1 MSLSGESEKRGTAS
15 KRKYSDREEG
25 ATPSKKSLPQN
36 TSSKSVQKPR
46 AESPTPSL
54 LSMKSNQSMGNP
66 PTFSQEPLPDDNKEV
81 ESLDSEDALK
91 ITHNLL
97 DRRSQ
102 TLLTVQQ
109 DIKAK
114 LKHKYQH
121 ISEGIGHHGN
131 QSLFKDIYT
140 ELYITEGGSGGLNN
154 EHEVRQIE
162 MASKKQ
168 TTQETP
174 IKCNDIFKPLP
185 GQDKPIRTV
194 LTKGIAGIGKTVSV
208 QKVIL
213 DWAEGKANQD
223 VHLLFP
229 LPFRDLNQ
237 KKDQYSLMQLLSHYF
252 SELKEIDSI
261 EDGETK
267 TVFIFDGLDEC
278 RLPLDFKNKEKCC
291 DVTNPTSVDVLLT
304 NLIKGNLL
312 PSAHLWITTRP
323 AAANQIPPD
332 CINRVTEVRGFNDP
346 QKEEYFRKKIPDQ
359 NLANDI
365 IKHMKTSRSLHIMC
379 HMPVFCWISATVLE
393 MILKEAWKD
402 EVPKTLTQM
411 YSHFILI
418 QIIVKNRKYNKGT
431 ETNPKELSQS
441 DKEMILKLAKLA
453 FQQLQ
458 KGNLI
463 FYEED
468 LRECGLE
475 VTEASEYSALCTEFF
490 KEESGLDQEK
500 VYSFVHLSIQEFL
513 AAVHALESC
522 LDKKENVFSPKAVTS
537 YDDEVKE
544 SIIKAVTSDDEEE
557 SIRKAVTSDDEEE
570 SIRKAVT
577 SDDEEESIR
586 KAVTSDDEEESIR
599 KAVTSDDEEES
610 IRKAVTSDDEE
621 ESIRKAVTSD
631 DEEESI
637 RKAVTSDDE
646 EESIRKAVT
655 SDDEEESIRKAVT
668 SDDEE
673 ESIRKA
679 VTSDD
684 EEESIRKAVTS
695 DDEEESIRKAVT
707 SDDEEESIRKAVT
720 SDDEEESI
728 RKAVTS
734 DDEEESIRK
743 AVTSDDEEE
752 SIRKAVTSDD
762 EEESIRKAVTSDDEE
777 ESIRKAVTSDDEE
790 ESIRKAVT
798 SDDEEESIRKA
809 VTSDDEE
816 ESIRKAV
823 TSDDEDYD
831 YYHVENKKEN
841 VFSPTSDEDKWGNVF
856 SPTSDKDKWGNVFSP
871 TSDKDKWGNVFSPT
885 SDKDKWGNVFSPTS
899 DKDKW
904 GNVFSPTSDDEEK
917 ESIQLSDLHK
927 SAVDQ
932 ALKSKNGHLDLF
944 LRFLLGLSL
953 ESNQNLLRGLLTQT
967 GSTTQTNEETVEST
981 VEYLSDKLE
990 EESSPER
997 IINLFHCLNELGSN
1011 SLVEDM
1017 QTSLRSGTLSETILK
1032 PDQCSALAYLLLM
1045 SEEVLEE
1052 FDLKTYNTSE
1062 EGYQR
1067 LLPVVKTC
1075 KRALLDGCE
1084 LTYKSC
1090 ETLASALQT
1099 PNSPLRELDLSY
1111 NDLGDRGVELLCVGL
1126 TSPLCNIQTLVL
1138 GQCGLTEGCCS
1149 DLASVLS
1156 SPNSQLKQLELRN
1169 NDLQDSG
1176 VTLLSAGLEDP
1187 DCKLHTLGLLDWR
1200 IQTLLSAGLEDP
1212 DCKLHTLGLSGCLVT
1227 EEGCAALSSALRSNP
1242 SHLKELD
1249 LSYNH
1254 PGDSA
1259 GGLLSAAL
1267 VDPTYK
1273 LMKLNVDHG
1282 GECWL
1287 KSGLRKYA
1295 CHLTLDPNT
1304 ANPNLVLSEGNRKVT
1319 WVKEEQHYEDHP
1331 DRFDYH
1337 PQVLCREGLSGCRYY
1352 WEVERDCGMAY
1363 IGVVYEGLKRKGD
1376 EDDSRIGSN
1385 RESWCLVCSYSGSTF
1400 FHAGVSRRS
1409 IPRPDS
1415 NRVGVYLDWP
1425 AGTLTF
1431 YSVSSSGTLTHLYT
1445 EHTTFTEP
1453 LYPGFKVYSSSV
1465 TLCQIDDQHIQRD
1478 HDGECC
1484 VKPGPEDTRDHGGES
1499 WIKPG
1504 PENTRDH
1511 GGESW
1516 IKPGPENTRDHGGE
1530 SCIKPGP
1537 ENTRDHGGECW
1548 IKPGPENTRDHG
1560 GECWIKSGPE
1570 KMIPQSCKTCDHV
1583 EDSTHWLQIEPL
1595 TSTVQG
1601 VTMFR
1606 HRTPKG
1612 SYECTVS
1619 GLRWLCER
1627 DVILKYHFRNWDPYS
1642 QLLKDMQYTQGGPL
1656 LDITMELGELEEV
1669 HLPHCVCLGT
1679 NPSLRNEMKIL
1690 HVEEHG
1696 VSLEEVHEVTRFH
1709 AKVLHP
1715 KFSAISV
1722 ILSYIFS
1729 WNVDVHCDVVLYMAV
1744 KRSTVISR
1752 LYLLLRNSSQKEA
1765 VQEREKNQV
1774 SQGYSEFLLPSPNG
1788 SLKLNSWFALKN
1800 PHSTSIYPEKI
1811 QLLPADTTPSC
1822 CQMIMGNTG
1831 VDIEMELIGDDE
1843 RTVWK
1848 SVVSKDVYSKD
1859 YHPTGAVLGA
1869 GGPAESSLTGSPEHQ
1884 LRSVRTKFVKQV
1896 SKAVLNGLLDGLLQH
1911 TVINQ
1916 EEMESVKV
1924 IAERAEK
1931 ARDIIDM
1938 VLRKGTESCSRMIN
1952 LLGELDHCL
1961 CSQLQ
1966 INSVGVPT

>member
-1 MSLSGESEKRGTAS
+1 M
-15 KRKYSDREEG
+15 
-25 ATPSKKSLPQN
+25 SLPQD
-36 TSSKSVQKPR
+36 TSSKSDQKPR

-54 LSMKSNQSMGNP
+54 QSMKSDQSIGHP
-66 PTFSQEPLPDDNKEV
+66 PDFSQEPLPDDNKEV

-97 DRRSQ
+97 DRRRSE

-223 VHLLFP
+223 VNFMFP
-229 LPFRDLNQ
+229 LPFRDLNL

-346 QKEEYFRKKIPDQ
+346 QKEEYFRKKITDQ

-379 HMPVFCWISATVLE
+379 HIPVFCWISATVLE

-418 QIIVKNRKYNKGT
+418 QIIVKNRKYNKAT
-431 ETNPKELSQS
+431 ETNLKEPSQS

-475 VTEASEYSALCTEFF
+475 VTEASEYSALCTEIF
-490 KEESGLDQEK
+490 KEESGLYQEK

-537 YDDEVKE
+537 DDDEVKE

-599 KAVTSDDEEES
+599 KAVTSDDE
-610 IRKAVTSDDEE
+610 
-621 ESIRKAVTSD
+621 
-631 DEEESI
+631 
-637 RKAVTSDDE
+637 
-646 EESIRKAVT
+646 
-655 SDDEEESIRKAVT
+655 
-668 SDDEE
+668 
-673 ESIRKA
+673 
-679 VTSDD
+679 
-684 EEESIRKAVTS
+684 
-695 DDEEESIRKAVT
+695 
-707 SDDEEESIRKAVT
+707 
-720 SDDEEESI
+720 
-728 RKAVTS
+728 
-734 DDEEESIRK
+734 
-743 AVTSDDEEE
+743 
-752 SIRKAVTSDD
+752 
-762 EEESIRKAVTSDDEE
+762 
-777 ESIRKAVTSDDEE
+777 
-790 ESIRKAVT
+790 
-798 SDDEEESIRKA
+798 
-809 VTSDDEE
+809 
-816 ESIRKAV
+816 
-823 TSDDEDYD
+823 DYD
-831 YYHVENKKEN
+831 YYHDEDKKEN
-841 VFSPTSDEDKWGNVF
+841 VFSPTSD
-856 SPTSDKDKWGNVFSP
+856 
-871 TSDKDKWGNVFSPT
+871 
-885 SDKDKWGNVFSPTS
+885 
-899 DKDKW
+899 
-904 GNVFSPTSDDEEK
+904 
-917 ESIQLSDLHK
+917 LHK
-927 SAVDQ
+927 RAVDQ

-967 GSTTQTNEETVEST
+967 GSTTQTNEETVERT
-981 VEYLSDKLE
+981 VRYLSDKIKR
-990 EESSPER
+990 ESSPER
-997 IINLFHCLNELGSN
+997 IINLFHCLNELGAN

-1017 QTSLRSGTLSETILK
+1017 QTSLRSGTLSETRLK

-1062 EGYQR
+1062 KGYQR

-1090 ETLASALQT
+1090 ETLASALQTPNSPLRELDLSYNDLGDRGVKLLCVGLTSPLCNIQTLVLHGCKLTYKSCETLASGLQT

-1156 SPNSQLKQLELRN
+1156 SPNSQLNQLELRN

-1187 DCKLHTLGLLDWR
+1187 DCKLHTLGL
-1200 IQTLLSAGLEDP
+1200 
-1212 DCKLHTLGLSGCLVT
+1212 SGCLVT
-1227 EEGCAALSSALRSNP
+1227 GEGCAALSSALRSNP
-1242 SHLKELD
+1242 SLLKELD

-1254 PGDSA
+1254 PGASA

-1304 ANPNLVLSEGNRKVT
+1304 ANPNLILSEGNRKLT
-1319 WVKEEQHYEDHP
+1319 WVKEEQHYEEHP

-1352 WEVERDCGMAY
+1352 WEVERDGDVAY

-1478 HDGECC
+1478 HGGESWIKPGPENTRDHDGEYWI
-1484 VKPGPEDTRDHGGES
+1484 KPGPEDTRDHGGES
-1499 WIKPG
+1499 WIK
-1504 PENTRDH
+1504 
-1511 GGESW
+1511 S
-1516 IKPGPENTRDHGGE
+1516 
-1530 SCIKPGP
+1530 GP

-1548 IKPGPENTRDHG
+1548 IKPGPEDTRDHG
-1560 GECWIKSGPE
+1560 GECWIKPGPEDTRDHGGECWIKPGPEDTRDHDGECWIKSGPE
-1570 KMIPQSCKTCDHV
+1570 DTRDHGGECCVKPGPEDTRDHGGECWIKPGPEDTRDHGGECWIKPGPEDTRDHGGECCVKPGPEKLIPQSCKTCDHV

-1669 HLPHCVCLGT
+1669 HLPHFVCLGT

-1709 AKVLHP
+1709 AKILHP
-1715 KFSAISV
+1715 KFSAISL
-1722 ILSYIFS
+1722 ILRLLS
-1729 WNVDVHCDVVLYMAV
+1729 WNVDVHCELMLYL
-1744 KRSTVISR
+1744 TVMKETLISR
-1752 LYLLLRNSSQKEA
+1752 LYLFPWNPGQIQA
-1765 VQEREKNQV
+1765 VEQQESKF
-1774 SQGYSEFLLPSPNG
+1774 QGSKRFPITRPEQSF
-1788 SLKLNSWFALKN
+1788 KLNSSIRLN
-1800 PHSTSIYPEKI
+1800 IPCSTSINPQKI
-1811 QLLPADTTPSC
+1811 HFIQRDTTPSFFRAVVK
-1822 CQMIMGNTG
+1822 MTG
-1831 VDIEMELIGDDE
+1831 IDIEMELFSDDE

-1848 SVVSKDVYSKD
+1848 EKVSQDEYITDTRS
-1859 YHPTGAVLGA
+1859 TSAVSGA
-1869 GGPAESSLTGSPEHQ
+1869 GRPAESSLTGSAEQQ
-1884 LRSVRTKFVKQV
+1884 LRSVRTKFVKRV

-1966 INSVGVPT
+1966 INSVGVPS

>member
-1 MSLSGESEKRGTAS
+1 MTQ
-15 KRKYSDREEG
+15 D
-25 ATPSKKSLPQN
+25 

-46 AESPTPSL
+46 AESPTTSL
-54 LSMKSNQSMGNP
+54 LSMKSDQP
-66 PTFSQEPLPDDNKEV
+66 PAFSQEPFPDDNKEV
-81 ESLDSEDALK
+81 ESLDSEDPLK
-91 ITHNLL
+91 IPHNLL

-121 ISEGIGHHGN
+121 ISEGIGHYGN
-131 QSLFKDIYT
+131 QSLLKDIYT

-154 EHEVRQIE
+154 KHEVRQIE

-168 TTQETP
+168 TTQKTP

-213 DWAEGKANQD
+213 DWAEGKENKD
-223 VHLLFP
+223 VHFMFP
-229 LPFRDLNQ
+229 LPFRDLNL

-252 SELKEIDSI
+252 PELKEIDSI

-278 RLPLDFKNKEKCC
+278 RLPLDFKNNEKCC
-291 DVTNPTSVDVLLT
+291 DVTKPTSVDVLLT
-304 NLIKGNLL
+304 NLIEGNLL
-312 PSAHLWITTRP
+312 PSALLWITSRP
-323 AAANQIPPD
+323 AATNQIPPECVD
-332 CINRVTEVRGFNDP
+332 QVTEVRGFNDP

-393 MILKEAWKD
+393 MILKEAEKD

-411 YSHFILI
+411 YSHFMLI
-418 QIIVKNRKYNKGT
+418 QTIVKNKKYNKAT
-431 ETNPKELSQS
+431 ETNPKDLSQS

-468 LRECGLE
+468 LRECGLD
-475 VTEASEYSALCTEFF
+475 VTEASVYSALCTEIF
-490 KEESGLDQEK
+490 KEESGLYQEK

-522 LDKKENVFSPKAVTS
+522 LDKKENVFSPNNDDGDDYDADDYEY
-537 YDDEVKE
+537 YDDF
-544 SIIKAVTSDDEEE
+544 
-557 SIRKAVTSDDEEE
+557 
-570 SIRKAVT
+570 
-577 SDDEEESIR
+577 
-586 KAVTSDDEEESIR
+586 
-599 KAVTSDDEEES
+599 
-610 IRKAVTSDDEE
+610 
-621 ESIRKAVTSD
+621 
-631 DEEESI
+631 
-637 RKAVTSDDE
+637 
-646 EESIRKAVT
+646 
-655 SDDEEESIRKAVT
+655 
-668 SDDEE
+668 
-673 ESIRKA
+673 
-679 VTSDD
+679 
-684 EEESIRKAVTS
+684 
-695 DDEEESIRKAVT
+695 
-707 SDDEEESIRKAVT
+707 
-720 SDDEEESI
+720 
-728 RKAVTS
+728 
-734 DDEEESIRK
+734 
-743 AVTSDDEEE
+743 
-752 SIRKAVTSDD
+752 
-762 EEESIRKAVTSDDEE
+762 
-777 ESIRKAVTSDDEE
+777 
-790 ESIRKAVT
+790 
-798 SDDEEESIRKA
+798 
-809 VTSDDEE
+809 
-816 ESIRKAV
+816 
-823 TSDDEDYD
+823 EDYD
-831 YYHVENKKEN
+831 
-841 VFSPTSDEDKWGNVF
+841 D
-856 SPTSDKDKWGNVFSP
+856 
-871 TSDKDKWGNVFSPT
+871 
-885 SDKDKWGNVFSPTS
+885 
-899 DKDKW
+899 
-904 GNVFSPTSDDEEK
+904 
-917 ESIQLSDLHK
+917 ESIQLSDLLR
-927 SAVDQ
+927 SAVYQ
-932 ALKSKNGHLDLF
+932 ALKSENGHLDLF

-953 ESNQNLLRGLLTQT
+953 ESNQNLLRCLLTQT
-967 GSTTQTNEETVEST
+967 GCTTETNEKTVKRT
-981 VEYLSDKLE
+981 VGYLSYKIKR
-990 EESSPER
+990 ESSPER
-997 IINLFHCLNELGSN
+997 IINLFHCLNELCAN

-1017 QTSLRSGTLSETILK
+1017 QTSLRSGTLSETRLE

-1075 KRALLDGCE
+1075 KRALLDRCK
-1084 LTYKSC
+1084 LTYESC
-1090 ETLASALQT
+1090 KTLVSALQT
-1099 PNSPLRELDLSY
+1099 PNSPLRELDLSN

-1149 DLASVLS
+1149 VLASVLS
-1156 SPNSQLKQLELRN
+1156 SPNSHLKQLDLRD

-1176 VTLLSAGLEDP
+1176 V
-1187 DCKLHTLGLLDWR
+1187 
-1200 IQTLLSAGLEDP
+1200 TLLSAGLEDP

-1227 EEGCAALSSALRSNP
+1227 EEGCAALSSALRPNP

-1254 PGDSA
+1254 PGDPA

-1282 GECWL
+1282 GECRL

-1304 ANPNLVLSEGNRKVT
+1304 ANPNLILSEGNRKVT
-1319 WVKEEQHYEDHP
+1319 RVKEKQHYEDHP

-1337 PQVLCREGLSGCRYY
+1337 SQVLCREGLSGGRCY
-1352 WEVERDCGMAY
+1352 WEVERDSGMAI
-1363 IGVVYEGLKRKGD
+1363 IGVVYKGMKRKGK
-1376 EDDSRIGSN
+1376 EDDSRIGANKKSLSLFCYD
-1385 RESWCLVCSYSGSTF
+1385 RGYELIVL
-1400 FHAGVSRRS
+1400 FHARVGRS
-1409 IPRPDS
+1409 ISGPVS

-1425 AGTLTF
+1425 AGILSF

-1445 EHTTFTEP
+1445 FYTTFTEP
-1453 LYPGFKVYSSSV
+1453 LYPGFGISFSSV
-1465 TLCQIDDQHIQRD
+1465 TLCQIDDQHIQ
-1478 HDGECC
+1478 
-1484 VKPGPEDTRDHGGES
+1484 
-1499 WIKPG
+1499 
-1504 PENTRDH
+1504 RDH

-1537 ENTRDHGGECW
+1537 EKW
-1548 IKPGPENTRDHG
+1548 
-1560 GECWIKSGPE
+1560 
-1570 KMIPQSCKTCDHV
+1570 IPQSCKTCGHV

-1601 VTMFR
+1601 VKMFR

-1627 DVILKYHFRNWDPYS
+1627 DVILKYHFRNWEPYS

-1696 VSLEEVHEVTRFH
+1696 VSLEEVYEVTRFH
-1709 AKVLHP
+1709 AKILHP

-1722 ILSYIFS
+1722 ILRYIFS
-1729 WNVDVHCDVVLYMAV
+1729 WNLDVHCELMLYLTV
-1744 KRSTVISR
+1744 KKQTLIPR
-1752 LYLLLRNSSQKEA
+1752 LYLFPSNPGQILAVEEQESKFQGSKRIPITRPEQSLELNSSF
-1765 VQEREKNQV
+1765 R
-1774 SQGYSEFLLPSPNG
+1774 
-1788 SLKLNSWFALKN
+1788 LNI
-1800 PHSTSIYPEKI
+1800 PCSTSIFPPRI
-1811 QLLPADTTPSC
+1811 HLIHRDTTPSFFKVV
-1822 CQMIMGNTG
+1822 MKITE
-1831 VDIEMELIGDDE
+1831 IEMELIGDDE
-1843 RTVWK
+1843 RIVWK
-1848 SVVSKDVYSKD
+1848 EIV
-1859 YHPTGAVLGA
+1859 PTDEYISETHSTSAVLGA
-1869 GGPAESSLTGSPEHQ
+1869 GRPAESSLTGSAEKQ
-1884 LRSVRTKFVKQV
+1884 LRSVRTEFVKRV
-1896 SKAVLNGLLDGLLQH
+1896 SGPVLNELLDGLLQH

-1938 VLRKGTESCSRMIN
+1938 VLRKGNESCSRMIN
-1952 LLGELDHCL
+1952 LLGELDPCL
-1961 CSQLQ
+1961 WSLLQ
-1966 INSVGVPT
+1966 INSVRVPT

>member
-1 MSLSGESEKRGTAS
+1 
-15 KRKYSDREEG
+15 
-25 ATPSKKSLPQN
+25 LPH
-36 TSSKSVQKPR
+36 
-46 AESPTPSL
+46 
-54 LSMKSNQSMGNP
+54 
-66 PTFSQEPLPDDNKEV
+66 DNKEV

-97 DRRSQ
+97 DRRSE

-154 EHEVRQIE
+154 EHEVRQME

-223 VHLLFP
+223 VNFMFP
-229 LPFRDLNQ
+229 LPFRDLNL

-278 RLPLDFKNKEKCC
+278 RLPLDFTNNEKCC
-291 DVTNPTSVDVLLT
+291 DATKPTSVDVLLT
-304 NLIKGNLL
+304 NLIEGNLL
-312 PSAHLWITTRP
+312 PSALLWITSRP
-323 AAANQIPPD
+323 AAANQIPPE
-332 CINRVTEVRGFNDP
+332 CIDQVTEVRGFNDP
-346 QKEEYFRKKIPDQ
+346 QKEEYFRKKITDQ

-365 IKHMKTSRSLHIMC
+365 ITHMKTSRSLHIMC

-393 MILKEAWKD
+393 MILKEAEKD

-418 QIIVKNRKYNKGT
+418 QIIVKNRKYNKAT

-468 LRECGLE
+468 LRECGLD
-475 VTEASEYSALCTEFF
+475 VTEASEYSALCTEIF
-490 KEESGLDQEK
+490 KEESGLYQDK

-522 LDKKENVFSPKAVTS
+522 LGKKENVFSPKAVTGV
-537 YDDEVKE
+537 DD
-544 SIIKAVTSDDEEE
+544 DDEEE
-557 SIRKAVTSDDEEE
+557 DEENDEEEEEKEGDEEEEEEEDEEKNYEEEEKDDDNDDDDDEEE
-570 SIRKAVT
+570 
-577 SDDEEESIR
+577 DEE
-586 KAVTSDDEEESIR
+586 DD
-599 KAVTSDDEEES
+599 D
-610 IRKAVTSDDEE
+610 
-621 ESIRKAVTSD
+621 
-631 DEEESI
+631 
-637 RKAVTSDDE
+637 
-646 EESIRKAVT
+646 
-655 SDDEEESIRKAVT
+655 
-668 SDDEE
+668 
-673 ESIRKA
+673 
-679 VTSDD
+679 
-684 EEESIRKAVTS
+684 
-695 DDEEESIRKAVT
+695 
-707 SDDEEESIRKAVT
+707 
-720 SDDEEESI
+720 
-728 RKAVTS
+728 
-734 DDEEESIRK
+734 
-743 AVTSDDEEE
+743 
-752 SIRKAVTSDD
+752 
-762 EEESIRKAVTSDDEE
+762 
-777 ESIRKAVTSDDEE
+777 
-790 ESIRKAVT
+790 
-798 SDDEEESIRKA
+798 
-809 VTSDDEE
+809 
-816 ESIRKAV
+816 
-823 TSDDEDYD
+823 
-831 YYHVENKKEN
+831 N
-841 VFSPTSDEDKWGNVF
+841 
-856 SPTSDKDKWGNVFSP
+856 
-871 TSDKDKWGNVFSPT
+871 
-885 SDKDKWGNVFSPTS
+885 
-899 DKDKW
+899 
-904 GNVFSPTSDDEEK
+904 DEEK
-917 ESIQLSDLHK
+917 ESFKLSDLHRR
-927 SAVDQ
+927 AVDQ

-967 GSTTQTNEETVEST
+967 GSTTQTNEETVKRT
-981 VEYLSDKLE
+981 VRYLSDKINQ
-990 EESSPER
+990 ESSPER

-1017 QTSLRSGTLSETILK
+1017 QTSLRSGTLSETRLK

-1052 FDLKTYNTSE
+1052 FDLKTYNTSK

-1138 GQCGLTEGCCS
+1138 DGCKLTYKSCETLASALQTPNSPLRELDLSYNDLGDRGVELLCVGLTSPLCNIQTLVLGQCGLTEGCCS
-1149 DLASVLS
+1149 DLASVLI
-1156 SPNSQLKQLELRN
+1156 SPNSQLNQLELRD
-1169 NDLQDSG
+1169 NDLRDSG
-1176 VTLLSAGLEDP
+1176 V
-1187 DCKLHTLGLLDWR
+1187 
-1200 IQTLLSAGLEDP
+1200 TLLSAGLEDP

-1304 ANPNLVLSEGNRKVT
+1304 ANPNLVLSEGNRKLKRV
-1319 WVKEEQHYEDHP
+1319 VEDQHYEDHP
-1331 DRFDYH
+1331 DRFDAY
-1337 PQVLCREGLSGCRYY
+1337 PQVLCRQGLSGGRYY
-1352 WEVERDCGMAY
+1352 WEVERDGAMAV

-1376 EDDSRIGSN
+1376 EGDSRIGHN
-1385 RESWCLVCSYSGSTF
+1385 RESWSLVCSHRCYQF
-1400 FHAGVSRRS
+1400 YHDGVNRI
-1409 IPRPDS
+1409 IPGPVS
-1415 NRVGVYLDWP
+1415 NRVGVYLDWA

-1453 LYPGFKVYSSSV
+1453 LYPGFWFSPSSMTSV
-1465 TLCQIDDQHIQRD
+1465 TLCQIDDQHIQ
-1478 HDGECC
+1478 
-1484 VKPGPEDTRDHGGES
+1484 
-1499 WIKPG
+1499 
-1504 PENTRDH
+1504 
-1511 GGESW
+1511 
-1516 IKPGPENTRDHGGE
+1516 
-1530 SCIKPGP
+1530 
-1537 ENTRDHGGECW
+1537 RDHGGECW

-1560 GECWIKSGPE
+1560 GECWIKPGPE
-1570 KMIPQSCKTCDHV
+1570 KWIAQSCKTCDHV

-1627 DVILKYHFRNWDPYS
+1627 DVILKYHFRNWEPYS

-1669 HLPHCVCLGT
+1669 YLPHFVCLGT

-1709 AKVLHP
+1709 AKILHP
-1715 KFSAISV
+1715 KFSLISV

-1729 WNVDVHCDVVLYMAV
+1729 WNVDVHCELMLYLTV
-1744 KRSTVISR
+1744 KRETLISR
-1752 LYLLLRNSSQKEA
+1752 LYLFPWNPGQIQAVEQQEKPQGSSRILISRP
-1765 VQEREKNQV
+1765 ER
-1774 SQGYSEFLLPSPNG
+1774 SF
-1788 SLKLNSWFALKN
+1788 KLNSSIRLN
-1800 PHSTSIYPEKI
+1800 IPCSTSINPQKI
-1811 QLLPADTTPSC
+1811 HLIQRDTTPSFFRAV
-1822 CQMIMGNTG
+1822 MKMTG
-1831 VDIEMELIGDDE
+1831 IDIEMELFSDDE

-1848 SVVSKDVYSKD
+1848 EKVSQDEYITDTRS
-1859 YHPTGAVLGA
+1859 TSAVLGA

-1884 LRSVRTKFVKQV
+1884 LRSVRTKFVNQV

>member
-1 MSLSGESEKRGTAS
+1 MSLCGEREEGTTASKMSLSGEREEETTAS
-15 KRKYSDREEG
+15 KMTQD
-25 ATPSKKSLPQN
+25 
-36 TSSKSVQKPR
+36 TSSESVQKLK
-46 AESPTPSL
+46 AESPTTSL
-54 LSMKSNQSMGNP
+54 LSMKSDQP
-66 PTFSQEPLPDDNKEV
+66 PAFSQEPLPDDNKEV

-174 IKCNDIFKPLP
+174 IKCNNIFKPLP

-223 VHLLFP
+223 VHFMFP
-229 LPFRDLNQ
+229 LPFRDLNL

-261 EDGETK
+261 KDGETK

-278 RLPLDFKNKEKCC
+278 RLPLDFKNNEKCC
-291 DVTNPTSVDVLLT
+291 DVTKPTSVDVLLT
-304 NLIKGNLL
+304 NLIEGNLL
-312 PSAHLWITTRP
+312 PSALLWITSRP
-323 AAANQIPPD
+323 AAANQIPPECVD
-332 CINRVTEVRGFNDP
+332 QVTEVRGFNDP
-346 QKEEYFRKKIPDQ
+346 QKEEYFRKKITDQ
-359 NLANDI
+359 NLANEI
-365 IKHMKTSRSLHIMC
+365 ITHMKTSRSLHIMC

-393 MILKEAWKD
+393 MILKEAEKD

-411 YSHFILI
+411 YSHFIRI
-418 QIIVKNRKYNKGT
+418 QIIVKNRKYNKAT

-468 LRECGLE
+468 LRECGLD
-475 VTEASEYSALCTEFF
+475 VTEASEYSALCTEIF
-490 KEESGLDQEK
+490 KEESGLYQDK

-522 LDKKENVFSPKAVTS
+522 LDKKENVFSPKAVTGV
-537 YDDEVKE
+537 DD
-544 SIIKAVTSDDEEE
+544 DDEEE
-557 SIRKAVTSDDEEE
+557 YEENDEEEEEEKEGDEEEEKEDEEKNYEEEKDDDNDDDDDEEE
-570 SIRKAVT
+570 
-577 SDDEEESIR
+577 DEE
-586 KAVTSDDEEESIR
+586 DD
-599 KAVTSDDEEES
+599 D
-610 IRKAVTSDDEE
+610 
-621 ESIRKAVTSD
+621 
-631 DEEESI
+631 
-637 RKAVTSDDE
+637 
-646 EESIRKAVT
+646 
-655 SDDEEESIRKAVT
+655 
-668 SDDEE
+668 
-673 ESIRKA
+673 
-679 VTSDD
+679 
-684 EEESIRKAVTS
+684 
-695 DDEEESIRKAVT
+695 
-707 SDDEEESIRKAVT
+707 
-720 SDDEEESI
+720 
-728 RKAVTS
+728 
-734 DDEEESIRK
+734 
-743 AVTSDDEEE
+743 
-752 SIRKAVTSDD
+752 
-762 EEESIRKAVTSDDEE
+762 
-777 ESIRKAVTSDDEE
+777 
-790 ESIRKAVT
+790 
-798 SDDEEESIRKA
+798 
-809 VTSDDEE
+809 
-816 ESIRKAV
+816 
-823 TSDDEDYD
+823 
-831 YYHVENKKEN
+831 N
-841 VFSPTSDEDKWGNVF
+841 
-856 SPTSDKDKWGNVFSP
+856 
-871 TSDKDKWGNVFSPT
+871 
-885 SDKDKWGNVFSPTS
+885 
-899 DKDKW
+899 
-904 GNVFSPTSDDEEK
+904 DEEK
-917 ESIQLSDLHK
+917 ESFKLSDLHRR
-927 SAVDQ
+927 AVDQ
-932 ALKSKNGHLDLF
+932 ALKSENGNLDLF

-967 GSTTQTNEETVEST
+967 GSTTQTNEETVKRT
-981 VEYLSDKLE
+981 VRYLSDKID

-997 IINLFHCLNELGSN
+997 SINLFHCLNELGAN
-1011 SLVEDM
+1011 SLVEEM
-1017 QTSLRSGTLSETILK
+1017 QTSMRSGTLSATRLE
-1032 PDQCSALAYLLLM
+1032 PHQCSALAYLLLM

-1156 SPNSQLKQLELRN
+1156 SPNSQLNQLELRN

-1187 DCKLHTLGLLDWR
+1187 DCKLHTLGL
-1200 IQTLLSAGLEDP
+1200 
-1212 DCKLHTLGLSGCLVT
+1212 SGCLVT
-1227 EEGCAALSSALRSNP
+1227 EEGCAVLSSALRSNP

-1267 VDPTYK
+1267 PDPTYK

-1282 GECWL
+1282 GECRL

-1319 WVKEEQHYEDHP
+1319 RVVEDQHYEDHP
-1331 DRFDYH
+1331 DRFDAY

-1352 WEVERDCGMAY
+1352 WEVERDGSMAV
-1363 IGVVYEGLKRKGD
+1363 IGVVYKGMKRKRD
-1376 EDDSRIGSN
+1376 EGDSRIGHN
-1385 RESWCLVCSYSGSTF
+1385 RESWSLVCSHRGYQF
-1400 FHAGVSRRS
+1400 YHDGVNRI
-1409 IPRPDS
+1409 IPGPVS

-1425 AGTLTF
+1425 AGTLSF

-1445 EHTTFTEP
+1445 EHTTFPEP
-1453 LYPGFKVYSSSV
+1453 LYPGFGVASSSVTSV
-1465 TLCQIDDQHIQRD
+1465 TLCQIDDQHIQSLL
-1478 HDGECC
+1478 
-1484 VKPGPEDTRDHGGES
+1484 T
-1499 WIKPG
+1499 
-1504 PENTRDH
+1504 
-1511 GGESW
+1511 
-1516 IKPGPENTRDHGGE
+1516 
-1530 SCIKPGP
+1530 
-1537 ENTRDHGGECW
+1537 
-1548 IKPGPENTRDHG
+1548 
-1560 GECWIKSGPE
+1560 SG
-1570 KMIPQSCKTCDHV
+1570 IPQSCKTCDHV

-1642 QLLKDMQYTQGGPL
+1642 HLLKDMQYTQGGPL

-1669 HLPHCVCLGT
+1669 HLPHFVCLGT

-1709 AKVLHP
+1709 AKILHP
-1715 KFSAISV
+1715 KFSLISV

-1729 WNVDVHCDVVLYMAV
+1729 WNVDVHCELMLYLTV
-1744 KRSTVISR
+1744 KRETLISR
-1752 LYLLLRNSSQKEA
+1752 LYLFPWNPGQIQA
-1765 VQEREKNQV
+1765 VEQQEK
-1774 SQGYSEFLLPSPNG
+1774 SQGSSRILISRPERSF
-1788 SLKLNSWFALKN
+1788 KLNSSIRLN
-1800 PHSTSIYPEKI
+1800 IPCSTSINPQKI
-1811 QLLPADTTPSC
+1811 HLIQRDTTPSFFRAV
-1822 CQMIMGNTG
+1822 MKMTG
-1831 VDIEMELIGDDE
+1831 IDIEMELFSDDE

-1848 SVVSKDVYSKD
+1848 EKVSQDD
-1859 YHPTGAVLGA
+1859 YITDTRSTSAVLGA

-1884 LRSVRTKFVKQV
+1884 LRSVRTKFVNQV

>member
-1 MSLSGESEKRGTAS
+1 MSLSGEREEETTAS
-15 KRKYSDREEG
+15 KMTQD
-25 ATPSKKSLPQN
+25 

-46 AESPTPSL
+46 AESPTTSL
-54 LSMKSNQSMGNP
+54 LSMTSDQP
-66 PTFSQEPLPDDNKEV
+66 PAFSQESLPDDNKEV

-131 QSLFKDIYT
+131 QSLLKDIYT
-140 ELYITEGGSGGLNN
+140 ELYITEGGSGGLKN

-168 TTQETP
+168 TTRETP

-194 LTKGIAGIGKTVSV
+194 LTKGIAGVGKTVSV

-223 VHLLFP
+223 VHFMFP
-229 LPFRDLNQ
+229 LPFRDLNL
-237 KKDQYSLMQLLSHYF
+237 KKDQYNLMQLLSHYF
-252 SELKEIDSI
+252 PELKEIDSI

-278 RLPLDFKNKEKCC
+278 RLPLDFKNNEKCC
-291 DVTNPTSVDVLLT
+291 DVTKPTSVDVLLT
-304 NLIKGNLL
+304 NLIEGNLL
-312 PSAHLWITTRP
+312 PSALVWITSRP
-323 AAANQIPPD
+323 AAANQIPPECVD
-332 CINRVTEVRGFNDP
+332 QVTEVRGFNDP
-346 QKEEYFRKKIPDQ
+346 QKEEYFRKKITDQ
-359 NLANDI
+359 NLANEI

-393 MILKEAWKD
+393 MILKEAEKD

-418 QIIVKNRKYNKGT
+418 QTIVKNRKYNKAT

-463 FYEED
+463 FYEDD
-468 LRECGLE
+468 LRECGVD
-475 VTEASEYSALCTEFF
+475 VTEASEYSALCTEIF
-490 KEESGLDQEK
+490 KEESGLYQEK

-522 LDKKENVFSPKAVTS
+522 LDKKENVFPP
-537 YDDEVKE
+537 
-544 SIIKAVTSDDEEE
+544 KAVTSDD
-557 SIRKAVTSDDEEE
+557 DEEE
-570 SIRKAVT
+570 EIDDKQ
-577 SDDEEESIR
+577 DEEEENN
-586 KAVTSDDEEESIR
+586 DEDEDDDDYNDEE
-599 KAVTSDDEEES
+599 
-610 IRKAVTSDDEE
+610 
-621 ESIRKAVTSD
+621 
-631 DEEESI
+631 
-637 RKAVTSDDE
+637 
-646 EESIRKAVT
+646 
-655 SDDEEESIRKAVT
+655 
-668 SDDEE
+668 
-673 ESIRKA
+673 
-679 VTSDD
+679 
-684 EEESIRKAVTS
+684 
-695 DDEEESIRKAVT
+695 
-707 SDDEEESIRKAVT
+707 
-720 SDDEEESI
+720 
-728 RKAVTS
+728 
-734 DDEEESIRK
+734 
-743 AVTSDDEEE
+743 
-752 SIRKAVTSDD
+752 
-762 EEESIRKAVTSDDEE
+762 
-777 ESIRKAVTSDDEE
+777 
-790 ESIRKAVT
+790 
-798 SDDEEESIRKA
+798 
-809 VTSDDEE
+809 
-816 ESIRKAV
+816 
-823 TSDDEDYD
+823 
-831 YYHVENKKEN
+831 
-841 VFSPTSDEDKWGNVF
+841 
-856 SPTSDKDKWGNVFSP
+856 
-871 TSDKDKWGNVFSPT
+871 
-885 SDKDKWGNVFSPTS
+885 
-899 DKDKW
+899 
-904 GNVFSPTSDDEEK
+904 
-917 ESIQLSDLHK
+917 ESIQLSDLHE
-927 SAVDQ
+927 SAVEQ
-932 ALKSKNGHLDLF
+932 ALTSQNGHLDLF

-967 GSTTQTNEETVEST
+967 GSTTQSNEETVERT
-981 VEYLSDKLE
+981 VRYLSDKIE

-997 IINLFHCLNELGSN
+997 IINLFHCLNELGAN

-1017 QTSLRSGTLSETILK
+1017 QTSLRSGTLSETELK

-1052 FDLKTYNTSE
+1052 FDLKPYNTTK

-1075 KRALLDGCE
+1075 KRALLDHCK
-1084 LTYKSC
+1084 LTYESC
-1090 ETLASALQT
+1090 ETLASALQTPNSPLRELDLSYNDLRDRGVELLCVGLTSPLCNIQTLVLAGCKITYESCETLASALQTPNSPLRELDLSYNDLGDRGVELLCVGLTSPLCNIQTLVLAECNLTYESCETLTSALQT

-1156 SPNSQLKQLELRN
+1156 SPNSQLKQLELRD

-1187 DCKLHTLGLLDWR
+1187 DCR
-1200 IQTLLSAGLEDP
+1200 
-1212 DCKLHTLGLSGCLVT
+1212 LHTLGLSGCLVT
-1227 EEGCAALSSALRSNP
+1227 EEGGAALSSALRSNP

-1282 GECWL
+1282 GDCRL

-1295 CHLTLDPNT
+1295 CYLTPDPNT
-1304 ANPNLVLSEGNRKVT
+1304 AHPNLILSEGNRKVT
-1319 WVKEEQHYEDHP
+1319 RVKEMQHYEDHP
-1331 DRFDYH
+1331 DRFDCH
-1337 PQVLCREGLSGCRYY
+1337 PQVLCREGLSGSRYY
-1352 WEVERDCGMAY
+1352 WEVERDGYWAD
-1363 IGVVYEGLKRKGD
+1363 IGVVYKGMKRKGR
-1376 EDDSRIGSN
+1376 EDDSWIGAN
-1385 RESWCLVCSYSGSTF
+1385 RKSWCLVCSDGLYSF
-1400 FHAGVSRRS
+1400 FHVGVSRIIS
-1409 IPRPDS
+1409 GPVS

-1425 AGTLTF
+1425 AGTLSF
-1431 YSVSSSGTLTHLYT
+1431 YSVSSSGTLTHLHT

-1453 LYPGFKVYSSSV
+1453 LYPGFGVYYSSSV

-1478 HDGECC
+1478 HGGESCIN
-1484 VKPGPEDTRDHGGES
+1484 PGPEDTRDHGGES

-1504 PENTRDH
+1504 PED
-1511 GGESW
+1511 
-1516 IKPGPENTRDHGGE
+1516 TRDHGGE

-1537 ENTRDHGGECW
+1537 EKW
-1548 IKPGPENTRDHG
+1548 
-1560 GECWIKSGPE
+1560 
-1570 KMIPQSCKTCDHV
+1570 IPQSCKTCDHV

-1601 VTMFR
+1601 VTMFS

-1627 DVILKYHFRNWDPYS
+1627 DVILKYHFRNWEPYS
-1642 QLLKDMQYTQGGPL
+1642 HLLKDMQYTQGGPL

-1669 HLPHCVCLGT
+1669 HLPHFVCLGT

-1709 AKVLHP
+1709 AKILHP

-1722 ILSYIFS
+1722 ILRYIFS
-1729 WNVDVHCDVVLYMAV
+1729 WNLDVHCELMLYLTV
-1744 KRSTVISR
+1744 KKQTLIPR
-1752 LYLLLRNSSQKEA
+1752 LYLFPSNPGQMQAVEQQESKFQGSSRILISRPEQ
-1765 VQEREKNQV
+1765 
-1774 SQGYSEFLLPSPNG
+1774 SF
-1788 SLKLNSWFALKN
+1788 KLNSSFRLN
-1800 PHSTSIYPEKI
+1800 IPCSTSINPQRI
-1811 QLLPADTTPSC
+1811 HLIHRDTTPSFFRVVVK
-1822 CQMIMGNTG
+1822 MTG
-1831 VDIEMELIGDDE
+1831 IDIEMELFSDDE

-1848 SVVSKDVYSKD
+1848 EIVSRDEFITDTHSTTLTL
-1859 YHPTGAVLGA
+1859 PGI
-1869 GGPAESSLTGSPEHQ
+1869 PAEEFLKKHRAELIQGVKNPMPIADDLSSKSMIGDEEYSRIKAETTEQARMREL
-1884 LRSVRTKFVKQV
+1884 LRSVLPKGPEVTGACLKALIEHEHHLVKHL
-1896 SKAVLNGLLDGLLQH
+1896 S
-1911 TVINQ
+1911 
-1916 EEMESVKV
+1916 ESS
-1924 IAERAEK
+1924 
-1931 ARDIIDM
+1931 
-1938 VLRKGTESCSRMIN
+1938 T
-1952 LLGELDHCL
+1952 
-1961 CSQLQ
+1961 
-1966 INSVGVPT
+1966 

>member
-1 MSLSGESEKRGTAS
+1 MSQDT
-15 KRKYSDREEG
+15 
-25 ATPSKKSLPQN
+25 SL
-36 TSSKSVQKPR
+36 KSVQKPR
-46 AESPTPSL
+46 AESPTTSL
-54 LSMKSNQSMGNP
+54 LSMKSDQP
-66 PTFSQEPLPDDNKEV
+66 PAFSQEPLPDDNKEV

-109 DIKAK
+109 EIKAK
-114 LKHKYQH
+114 LQHKYQH

-154 EHEVRQIE
+154 EHEVRQME

-213 DWAEGKANQD
+213 DWAEGGENQD
-223 VHLLFP
+223 VNFMFP
-229 LPFRDLNQ
+229 LPFRDLNL

-278 RLPLDFKNKEKCC
+278 RLPLDFKNNEKCC
-291 DVTNPTSVDVLLT
+291 DVTKPTSVDVLLT

-312 PSAHLWITTRP
+312 SSALLWITSRP
-323 AAANQIPPD
+323 AAANQIPPE
-332 CINRVTEVRGFNDP
+332 CIDQVTEVRGFNDP
-346 QKEEYFRKKIPDQ
+346 QKEVYFRKKIPDQ
-359 NLANDI
+359 NLANEI

-393 MILKEAWKD
+393 MILKEAEKD

-418 QIIVKNRKYNKGT
+418 QIIVKNRKYNKAT

-468 LRECGLE
+468 LRECGLD
-475 VTEASEYSALCTEFF
+475 VTEASEYSALCTEIF
-490 KEESGLDQEK
+490 KEESGLYQDK

-513 AAVHALESC
+513 AAVHALESY
-522 LDKKENVFSPKAVTS
+522 LGKKENVFSTKAVTGV
-537 YDDEVKE
+537 DD
-544 SIIKAVTSDDEEE
+544 DDEEE
-557 SIRKAVTSDDEEE
+557 EDEEDEEENDDEEE
-570 SIRKAVT
+570 KGDKEEDEEENDEEEKDDDNNDD
-577 SDDEEESIR
+577 DDEE
-586 KAVTSDDEEESIR
+586 
-599 KAVTSDDEEES
+599 
-610 IRKAVTSDDEE
+610 
-621 ESIRKAVTSD
+621 
-631 DEEESI
+631 
-637 RKAVTSDDE
+637 
-646 EESIRKAVT
+646 
-655 SDDEEESIRKAVT
+655 
-668 SDDEE
+668 
-673 ESIRKA
+673 
-679 VTSDD
+679 
-684 EEESIRKAVTS
+684 
-695 DDEEESIRKAVT
+695 
-707 SDDEEESIRKAVT
+707 
-720 SDDEEESI
+720 
-728 RKAVTS
+728 
-734 DDEEESIRK
+734 
-743 AVTSDDEEE
+743 
-752 SIRKAVTSDD
+752 
-762 EEESIRKAVTSDDEE
+762 
-777 ESIRKAVTSDDEE
+777 
-790 ESIRKAVT
+790 
-798 SDDEEESIRKA
+798 
-809 VTSDDEE
+809 
-816 ESIRKAV
+816 
-823 TSDDEDYD
+823 DYD
-831 YYHVENKKEN
+831 N
-841 VFSPTSDEDKWGNVF
+841 
-856 SPTSDKDKWGNVFSP
+856 
-871 TSDKDKWGNVFSPT
+871 
-885 SDKDKWGNVFSPTS
+885 
-899 DKDKW
+899 
-904 GNVFSPTSDDEEK
+904 DDVK
-917 ESIQLSDLHK
+917 ESIQLSDLHRR
-927 SAVDQ
+927 AVDQ
-932 ALKSKNGHLDLF
+932 ALKSENGHLDLF

-967 GSTTQTNEETVEST
+967 GSTTQTNERTVR
-981 VEYLSDKLE
+981 YLSDKID

-1017 QTSLRSGTLSETILK
+1017 QTSLHSVTLSETRLK

-1052 FDLKTYNTSE
+1052 FDLKTYNTPE

-1067 LLPVVKTC
+1067 FLPVVKTC
-1075 KRALLDGCE
+1075 KRALLAGCK
-1084 LTYKSC
+1084 LTYKSCETLASALQKHNSPLRELDLSYNDLGDRGVELLCVGLTSPLCNIQTLVLAGCKLTYESC

-1138 GQCGLTEGCCS
+1138 GQCGLTEGYCS

-1156 SPNSQLKQLELRN
+1156 SPNSQLKQLELRD

-1176 VTLLSAGLEDP
+1176 V
-1187 DCKLHTLGLLDWR
+1187 
-1200 IQTLLSAGLEDP
+1200 TLLSAGLEDP

-1249 LSYNH
+1249 LSYNP

-1282 GECWL
+1282 GECRL

-1304 ANPNLVLSEGNRKVT
+1304 ANPHLILSEGNRKVT
-1319 WVKEEQHYEDHP
+1319 RVVEDQHYEDHP
-1331 DRFDYH
+1331 DRFDCLY
-1337 PQVLCREGLSGCRYY
+1337 QVLCRECLSGGRYY
-1352 WEVERDCGMAY
+1352 WVVEMDGTGAV
-1363 IGVVYEGLKRKGD
+1363 IGVVYRGMKRKGRGV
-1376 EDDSRIGSN
+1376 DSDIGGN
-1385 RESWCLVCSYSGSTF
+1385 KKSWCLFCSRSGYCFYHPGVCS
-1400 FHAGVSRRS
+1400 RS
-1409 IPRPDS
+1409 IPGPVS

-1425 AGTLTF
+1425 AGTLSF
-1431 YSVSSSGTLTHLYT
+1431 YSVSSSGTLTHLHT

-1453 LYPGFKVYSSSV
+1453 LYPGFGVSSSSV
-1465 TLCQIDDQHIQRD
+1465 TSVTLRQIDDQHIKRNR
-1478 HDGECC
+1478 
-1484 VKPGPEDTRDHGGES
+1484 KTDHGGDS

-1511 GGESW
+1511 GGECCIKSGPGDTRDHGEDSW
-1516 IKPGPENTRDHGGE
+1516 IKPGPKNTRNHGGE
-1530 SCIKPGP
+1530 CCIKSGPGV
-1537 ENTRDHGGECW
+1537 TRDHGGECW
-1548 IKPGPENTRDHG
+1548 IKPGPEK
-1560 GECWIKSGPE
+1560 W
-1570 KMIPQSCKTCDHV
+1570 IPQSCKTCDHV
-1583 EDSTHWLQIEPL
+1583 EDSTHWLQNEPL

-1606 HRTPKG
+1606 HRTPRG

-1627 DVILKYHFRNWDPYS
+1627 DVILKYHFRNWEPYS

-1669 HLPHCVCLGT
+1669 HLPHFVCLGT

-1709 AKVLHP
+1709 ATILHP

-1729 WNVDVHCDVVLYMAV
+1729 WILDVHCDVVLYMAV

-1765 VQEREKNQV
+1765 VREREKDQV

-1788 SLKLNSWFALKN
+1788 PLKMNTWFALKN
-1800 PHSTSIYPEKI
+1800 PLSTFIYPEKI
-1811 QLLPADTTPSC
+1811 QLLPANTTPSC
-1822 CQMIMGNTG
+1822 CKMIMGNTG

-1848 SVVSKDVYSKD
+1848 SVVSKDEYSKVS
-1859 YHPTGAVLGA
+1859 HPTPLTLSGIPAEEFLKKHRAELIQGVKNPMPIADDLSSKSMIGDEEYSRITAETTEQERMRKLLNAVLPKGPEVMGA
-1869 GGPAESSLTGSPEHQ
+1869 CLKALSEHERHLVKFLSESST
-1884 LRSVRTKFVKQV
+1884 
-1896 SKAVLNGLLDGLLQH
+1896 
-1911 TVINQ
+1911 
-1916 EEMESVKV
+1916 
-1924 IAERAEK
+1924 
-1931 ARDIIDM
+1931 
-1938 VLRKGTESCSRMIN
+1938 
-1952 LLGELDHCL
+1952 
-1961 CSQLQ
+1961 
-1966 INSVGVPT
+1966 

>member
-1 MSLSGESEKRGTAS
+1 MSLSGEREEETTAS
-15 KRKYSDREEG
+15 KTSLSGEREEETT
-25 ATPSKKSLPQN
+25 ASKMSLSGEREEETTASKMTQD

-46 AESPTPSL
+46 AESPTTSL
-54 LSMKSNQSMGNP
+54 LSMTSDQP
-66 PTFSQEPLPDDNKEV
+66 PAFSQEPLPDDNKEV

-185 GQDKPIRTV
+185 EQDKPIRTV

-223 VHLLFP
+223 VHFMFP
-229 LPFRDLNQ
+229 LPFRVLNL

-252 SELKEIDSI
+252 PELKEIDSI

-278 RLPLDFKNKEKCC
+278 RLPIDFKNNEKCC
-291 DVTNPTSVDVLLT
+291 DVTQPTSVDVLLT
-304 NLIKGNLL
+304 NLIEGNLL
-312 PSAHLWITTRP
+312 PSALVWITSRP
-323 AAANQIPPD
+323 AAANQIPPECVD
-332 CINRVTEVRGFNDP
+332 QGTEVRGFNDP
-346 QKEEYFRKKIPDQ
+346 QKDEYFRKKITDQ
-359 NLANDI
+359 NLANEI

-393 MILKEAWKD
+393 MILKEAEKD

-418 QIIVKNRKYNKGT
+418 QIIVKNRKYNKAT

-463 FYEED
+463 FYDDD
-468 LRECGLE
+468 LRECGLD
-475 VTEASEYSALCTEFF
+475 VTEASVYSALCTEIF
-490 KEESGLDQEK
+490 KEESGLYQEK

-537 YDDEVKE
+537 DDEQDEEEENKD
-544 SIIKAVTSDDEEE
+544 DDEEE
-557 SIRKAVTSDDEEE
+557 EEIDDKQDEEEENNDEDEDDDDGNDEEE
-570 SIRKAVT
+570 S
-577 SDDEEESIR
+577 
-586 KAVTSDDEEESIR
+586 
-599 KAVTSDDEEES
+599 
-610 IRKAVTSDDEE
+610 
-621 ESIRKAVTSD
+621 
-631 DEEESI
+631 
-637 RKAVTSDDE
+637 
-646 EESIRKAVT
+646 
-655 SDDEEESIRKAVT
+655 
-668 SDDEE
+668 
-673 ESIRKA
+673 
-679 VTSDD
+679 
-684 EEESIRKAVTS
+684 
-695 DDEEESIRKAVT
+695 
-707 SDDEEESIRKAVT
+707 
-720 SDDEEESI
+720 
-728 RKAVTS
+728 
-734 DDEEESIRK
+734 
-743 AVTSDDEEE
+743 
-752 SIRKAVTSDD
+752 
-762 EEESIRKAVTSDDEE
+762 
-777 ESIRKAVTSDDEE
+777 
-790 ESIRKAVT
+790 
-798 SDDEEESIRKA
+798 
-809 VTSDDEE
+809 
-816 ESIRKAV
+816 
-823 TSDDEDYD
+823 
-831 YYHVENKKEN
+831 
-841 VFSPTSDEDKWGNVF
+841 F
-856 SPTSDKDKWGNVFSP
+856 
-871 TSDKDKWGNVFSPT
+871 
-885 SDKDKWGNVFSPTS
+885 
-899 DKDKW
+899 
-904 GNVFSPTSDDEEK
+904 
-917 ESIQLSDLHK
+917 QLSDLHK
-927 SAVDQ
+927 RAVDQ

-953 ESNQNLLRGLLTQT
+953 ESNQKLLRGLLTQT
-967 GSTTQTNEETVEST
+967 GSTTQSNEETVERT
-981 VEYLSDKLE
+981 VRYLSYKINH
-990 EESSPER
+990 ESSPER
-997 IINLFHCLNELGSN
+997 IINLFHCLNELGAN

-1017 QTSLRSGTLSETILK
+1017 QTSLRSGTLSKTRLE

-1075 KRALLDGCE
+1075 KRALLAGCK
-1084 LTYKSC
+1084 LTYESC

-1111 NDLGDRGVELLCVGL
+1111 NDLGDRGVKLLCVGL

-1149 DLASVLS
+1149 HLASVLS
-1156 SPNSQLKQLELRN
+1156 SPNSQLKQLELRD

-1176 VTLLSAGLEDP
+1176 V
-1187 DCKLHTLGLLDWR
+1187 
-1200 IQTLLSAGLEDP
+1200 TLLSAGLEDP

-1227 EEGCAALSSALRSNP
+1227 EEGCAALSSALRSYP

-1282 GECWL
+1282 GECRL

-1304 ANPNLVLSEGNRKVT
+1304 VNPLLVLSEGNRKVT
-1319 WVKEEQHYEDHP
+1319 CVEEMQHYEDHP
-1331 DRFDYH
+1331 DRFDCS
-1337 PQVLCREGLSGCRYY
+1337 PQVLCREGLTGCRYY
-1352 WEVERDCGMAY
+1352 WEVERDGEWAY
-1363 IGVVYEGLKRKGD
+1363 IGVVYKGMNRKGGVL
-1376 EDDSRIGSN
+1376 DSGIGTN
-1385 RESWCLVCSYSGSTF
+1385 RKSWCLICFDGFYSF
-1400 FHAGVSRRS
+1400 NHAGVSRRS
-1409 IPRPDS
+1409 ISDPHS

-1425 AGTLTF
+1425 AGTLSF
-1431 YSVSSSGTLTHLYT
+1431 YSMSSSGTLTHLYT
-1445 EHTTFTEP
+1445 FYSTFTEP
-1453 LYPGFKVYSSSV
+1453 LYPGFGVCSSSSSV

-1478 HDGECC
+1478 H
-1484 VKPGPEDTRDHGGES
+1484 GGES

-1504 PENTRDH
+1504 P
-1511 GGESW
+1511 GKW
-1516 IKPGPENTRDHGGE
+1516 
-1530 SCIKPGP
+1530 
-1537 ENTRDHGGECW
+1537 
-1548 IKPGPENTRDHG
+1548 
-1560 GECWIKSGPE
+1560 
-1570 KMIPQSCKTCDHV
+1570 IPQSCKTCDHV

-1627 DVILKYHFRNWDPYS
+1627 DVILKYHFRNWEPYS
-1642 QLLKDMQYTQGGPL
+1642 HLLKDMQYTQGGPL

-1669 HLPHCVCLGT
+1669 HVPHCVCLGT

-1709 AKVLHP
+1709 AKILHP

-1722 ILSYIFS
+1722 ILRYIFS
-1729 WNVDVHCDVVLYMAV
+1729 WNVDVHCELMLYLTV
-1744 KRSTVISR
+1744 KKETLIPR
-1752 LYLLLRNSSQKEA
+1752 LYLFPSNPGQMQAVEEQESKFQGSKRIPITRPEQSLELNSSF
-1765 VQEREKNQV
+1765 R
-1774 SQGYSEFLLPSPNG
+1774 
-1788 SLKLNSWFALKN
+1788 LNI
-1800 PHSTSIYPEKI
+1800 PCSTSIFPPRI
-1811 QLLPADTTPSC
+1811 HLIHRDTTPSFFKVV
-1822 CQMIMGNTG
+1822 MKISG
-1831 VDIEMELIGDDE
+1831 IEMELIGDDE

-1848 SVVSKDVYSKD
+1848 EIV
-1859 YHPTGAVLGA
+1859 PTDEYISDTHSTSAVLGA
-1869 GGPAESSLTGSPEHQ
+1869 GGPAESSLTGSAEQQ
-1884 LRSVRTKFVKQV
+1884 LRSVRTEFVKRV
-1896 SKAVLNGLLDGLLQH
+1896 SRPVLNELLDGLLQH

-1938 VLRKGTESCSRMIN
+1938 VLRKGTESSSRMIN
-1952 LLGELDHCL
+1952 LLGELDQCL
-1961 CSQLQ
+1961 CSLLQ
-1966 INSVGVPT
+1966 INSVGLPT

>member
-1 MSLSGESEKRGTAS
+1 MSLSGEREEGTTAS
-15 KRKYSDREEG
+15 KMSLSGEREEETT
-25 ATPSKKSLPQN
+25 ASKMTQD

-46 AESPTPSL
+46 AESPTTSL
-54 LSMKSNQSMGNP
+54 LSMKSDQP
-66 PTFSQEPLPDDNKEV
+66 PAFSQEPLPDDNKEV

-131 QSLFKDIYT
+131 QSLLKDIYT

-223 VHLLFP
+223 VHFMFP
-229 LPFRDLNQ
+229 LPFRDLNL

-278 RLPLDFKNKEKCC
+278 RLPLDFKNNEKCC
-291 DVTNPTSVDVLLT
+291 DVTKPTSVDVLLT
-304 NLIKGNLL
+304 NLIEGNLL
-312 PSAHLWITTRP
+312 PSALLWITTRP
-323 AAANQIPPD
+323 AAANQIPPECVD
-332 CINRVTEVRGFNDP
+332 QVTEVRGFNDP
-346 QKEEYFRKKIPDQ
+346 QKDEYFRKKITDQ
-359 NLANDI
+359 NLANEI

-393 MILKEAWKD
+393 MILKEAEKD

-418 QIIVKNRKYNKGT
+418 QLIVKNRKYNKAT

-468 LRECGLE
+468 LRECGLD
-475 VTEASEYSALCTEFF
+475 VTEASVYSALCTEIF
-490 KEESGLDQEK
+490 KEESGLYQEK

-537 YDDEVKE
+537 DDEQDEEEENKD
-544 SIIKAVTSDDEEE
+544 DDEEE
-557 SIRKAVTSDDEEE
+557 EEEIDDKQDEEEENNDEDEDDDDDNDEEE
-570 SIRKAVT
+570 S
-577 SDDEEESIR
+577 
-586 KAVTSDDEEESIR
+586 
-599 KAVTSDDEEES
+599 
-610 IRKAVTSDDEE
+610 
-621 ESIRKAVTSD
+621 
-631 DEEESI
+631 
-637 RKAVTSDDE
+637 
-646 EESIRKAVT
+646 
-655 SDDEEESIRKAVT
+655 
-668 SDDEE
+668 
-673 ESIRKA
+673 
-679 VTSDD
+679 
-684 EEESIRKAVTS
+684 
-695 DDEEESIRKAVT
+695 
-707 SDDEEESIRKAVT
+707 
-720 SDDEEESI
+720 
-728 RKAVTS
+728 
-734 DDEEESIRK
+734 
-743 AVTSDDEEE
+743 
-752 SIRKAVTSDD
+752 
-762 EEESIRKAVTSDDEE
+762 
-777 ESIRKAVTSDDEE
+777 
-790 ESIRKAVT
+790 
-798 SDDEEESIRKA
+798 
-809 VTSDDEE
+809 
-816 ESIRKAV
+816 
-823 TSDDEDYD
+823 
-831 YYHVENKKEN
+831 
-841 VFSPTSDEDKWGNVF
+841 F
-856 SPTSDKDKWGNVFSP
+856 
-871 TSDKDKWGNVFSPT
+871 
-885 SDKDKWGNVFSPTS
+885 
-899 DKDKW
+899 
-904 GNVFSPTSDDEEK
+904 
-917 ESIQLSDLHK
+917 QLSDLHRR
-927 SAVDQ
+927 AVDQ
-932 ALKSKNGHLDLF
+932 ALKSENGHLDLF
-944 LRFLLGLSL
+944 LRFLLGQSL

-967 GSTTQTNEETVEST
+967 GSTTQTNEETVERT
-981 VEYLSDKLE
+981 VRYLSYKIN

-997 IINLFHCLNELGSN
+997 IINLFHCLNELGAN

-1017 QTSLRSGTLSETILK
+1017 QTSLRSGTLSKTRLE

-1084 LTYKSC
+1084 LEDESCETLASALQTPNSPLRELDLSYNDLRDRGVELLCVGLTSPLCNIQTLVLDHCNLTYKSC

-1099 PNSPLRELDLSY
+1099 PNGPLRELDLSY

-1156 SPNSQLKQLELRN
+1156 SPNSQLKQLELRD

-1176 VTLLSAGLEDP
+1176 V
-1187 DCKLHTLGLLDWR
+1187 
-1200 IQTLLSAGLEDP
+1200 TLLSAGLEDP

-1227 EEGCAALSSALRSNP
+1227 EEGCAALSSALRSYP

-1249 LSYNH
+1249 LSYNQ

-1282 GECWL
+1282 GECRL

-1304 ANPNLVLSEGNRKVT
+1304 VNPNLILSEGNRKVT
-1319 WVKEEQHYEDHP
+1319 CVEEMQHYEDHP

-1337 PQVLCREGLSGCRYY
+1337 PQVLCREGLTGCRYY
-1352 WEVERDCGMAY
+1352 WEVERDGDMDGDMAY
-1363 IGVVYEGLKRKGD
+1363 IGVVYKGMNRKGGVLH
-1376 EDDSRIGSN
+1376 SGIGTN
-1385 RESWCLVCSYSGSTF
+1385 RKSWCLICFDGFYSF
-1400 FHAGVSRRS
+1400 NHAGVSRRS
-1409 IPRPDS
+1409 ISGPDS

-1425 AGTLTF
+1425 AGTLSF
-1431 YSVSSSGTLTHLYT
+1431 YSVSSGTLTHLYT

-1453 LYPGFKVYSSSV
+1453 LYPGFGVCSSSSSV
-1465 TLCQIDDQHIQRD
+1465 TLCQIDDQHIQSRD
-1478 HDGECC
+1478 HGGESWI
-1484 VKPGPEDTRDHGGES
+1484 KPGPEDTRDHGGES
-1499 WIKPG
+1499 
-1504 PENTRDH
+1504 
-1511 GGESW
+1511 
-1516 IKPGPENTRDHGGE
+1516 
-1530 SCIKPGP
+1530 CIKPG
-1537 ENTRDHGGECW
+1537 TDKW
-1548 IKPGPENTRDHG
+1548 
-1560 GECWIKSGPE
+1560 
-1570 KMIPQSCKTCDHV
+1570 IPQSCKTCVHV
-1583 EDSTHWLQIEPL
+1583 EDSTHWLQIEPF

-1627 DVILKYHFRNWDPYS
+1627 DVILKYHFRNCEPYS
-1642 QLLKDMQYTQGGPL
+1642 HLLKDMQYTQGGPL

-1669 HLPHCVCLGT
+1669 HLPHFVCLGT

-1690 HVEEHG
+1690 HVEKHG

-1709 AKVLHP
+1709 AKILHP
-1715 KFSAISV
+1715 KFSLISV
-1722 ILSYIFS
+1722 ILRLLS

-1765 VQEREKNQV
+1765 IQEREKNQV
-1774 SQGYSEFLLPSPNG
+1774 SQGYSELVLSSPNG
-1788 SLKLNSWFALKN
+1788 PLKLNSWFALKN
-1800 PHSTSIYPEKI
+1800 SHSTSINPEKI

-1822 CQMIMGNTG
+1822 CKMIIRNTG

-1843 RTVWK
+1843 RTVWRDMVPIDEYITETH
-1848 SVVSKDVYSKD
+1848 STS
-1859 YHPTGAVLGA
+1859 AVLGA
-1869 GGPAESSLTGSPEHQ
+1869 GRPAESSLTGSTKLQ
-1884 LRSVRTKFVKQV
+1884 LRSLRTEFVKRV
-1896 SKAVLNGLLDGLLQH
+1896 SRPVLNELLDGLLQH

-1938 VLRKGTESCSRMIN
+1938 VLRKGTESSSRMIN
-1952 LLGELDHCL
+1952 LLGELDPCL
-1961 CSQLQ
+1961 WSQLQ